1 MRKKKQEK
9 REDKRSVLLLRML
22 KGGLAS
28 VMVTMVILA
37 GMALLVSGGL
47 LSRAIAERSVAAMCA
62 VGVLIGASYALKCCE
77 RGVLLVGGA
86 VGATTWLL
94 LLAVGVVC
102 FSGLGGG
109 GEMSAT
115 AIGCLGGGLLAG
127 VLCAL
132 RGGTK
137 RNKRDYR

>member
-28 VMVTMVILA
+28 VMVAMVILA

-47 LSRAIAERSVAAMCA
+47 LSRTIAEGSVAAMCA
-62 VGVLIGASYALKCCE
+62 VGVLIGASYVLKGCG
-77 RGVLLVGGA
+77 RGFLAVGGA
-86 VGATTWLL
+86 VGMIMWLL
-94 LLAVGVVC
+94 LLVVGAVC
-102 FSGLGGG
+102 FGGLGGG
-109 GEMSAT
+109 GGMPVT

-127 VLCAL
+127 VLRAL
-132 RGGTK
+132 RGGAK

>member
-28 VMVTMVILA
+28 VMVAMVMLA

-47 LSRAIAERSVAAMCA
+47 LSRTIAERSVAAVCA
-62 VGVLIGASYALKCCE
+62 VGALAGASYVLKGCG
-77 RGVLLVGGA
+77 RGFLAVGGA
-86 VGATTWLL
+86 VGMIMWLL
-94 LLAVGVVC
+94 LLVVGAVC
-102 FSGLGGG
+102 FGGLGGG
-109 GEMSAT
+109 GGMSVT
-115 AIGCLGGGLLAG
+115 AIGCLGGGLIAG
-127 VLCAL
+127 VLRAL
-132 RGGTK
+132 RSGAK

>member
-1 MRKKKQEK
+1 MRGKKREKQEG
-9 REDKRSVLLLRML
+9 EWTVLLLRIL
-22 KGGLAS
+22 KGGLAAVAVS
-28 VMVTMVILA
+28 VATLA

-47 LSRAIAERSVAAMCA
+47 LSRAIAERSVAAVCA

-77 RGVLLVGGA
+77 RGVLLVSGA

-127 VLCAL
+127 VLRAL

-137 RNKRDYR
+137 RNKHDYR